1 MKNFFVKNDEQAK
14 ALEKSV
20 ESFGKQEISFL
31 DNVVGGKV
39 PTGGHYP
46 YAQSTFYKI
55 IIIDP
60 PQPPKGGG

>member
-31 DNVVGGKV
+31 DNVVGGNF
-39 PTGGHYP
+39 PTCLHYP
-46 YAQSTFYKI
+46 HAQITIYTMI
-55 IIIDP
+55 ILDP
-60 PQPPKGGG
+60 PQPPKG